1 MKKSILF
8 SLVALMVAS
17 LEAANTY
24 RVTPDA
30 PGGGD
35 GQSWEKPMTINE
47 AMDKVYSL
55 SSHGHIILCKAGV
68 YVPTAKF
75 NLVRNLTV
83 RGGACWN

>member
-1 MKKSILF
+1 MKKTILL

-17 LEAANTY
+17 LEAATY

-30 PGGGD
+30 PGGGN
-35 GQSWEKPMTINE
+35 GQSWATPMTINE
-47 AMDKVYSL
+47 AVNTVYNSNL
-55 SSHGHIILCKAGV
+55 HGHIILCKAGV

-75 NLVRNLTV
+75 TLLRNLTV